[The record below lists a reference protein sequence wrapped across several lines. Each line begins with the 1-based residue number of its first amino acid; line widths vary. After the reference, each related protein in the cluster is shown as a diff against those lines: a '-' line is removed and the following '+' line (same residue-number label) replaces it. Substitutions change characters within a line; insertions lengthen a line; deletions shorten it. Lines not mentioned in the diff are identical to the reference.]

1 MRGEQFEPS
10 SVSLRKLKGQRV
22 PVRGAVL
29 CNGRKEGYTKEENIV
44 QKKRGYL
51 HLKRKIR
58 GQRLSSDHSSSH
70 KQASIWRVF
79 CDDLLREGVNDSFN
93 AFTAG
98 NTLQQK
104 PGQRLVCCPGRF
116 RPQLP
121 ARRFCACSSL
131 VSAVPGQVCR
141 GGSSRVTLLPAEEGR
156 AKIPQER
163 AAACFSWKILIL
175 LFLQVCFPPV
185 RSGLHNRRGAE
196 PQPMER
202 KEYRPGC
209 GGVIKVFSLVCD
221 TF

>member
-70 KQASIWRVF
+70 KQESIWRVF

-116 RPQLP
+116 QPQLP

-141 GGSSRVTLLPAEEGR
+141 GAAAGSPSFLLRREEPRSRRRGQLPA
-156 AKIPQER
+156 
-163 AAACFSWKILIL
+163 S
-175 LFLQVCFPPV
+175 
-185 RSGLHNRRGAE
+185 
-196 PQPMER
+196 
-202 KEYRPGC
+202 PG
-209 GGVIKVFSLVCD
+209 KY
-221 TF
+221 